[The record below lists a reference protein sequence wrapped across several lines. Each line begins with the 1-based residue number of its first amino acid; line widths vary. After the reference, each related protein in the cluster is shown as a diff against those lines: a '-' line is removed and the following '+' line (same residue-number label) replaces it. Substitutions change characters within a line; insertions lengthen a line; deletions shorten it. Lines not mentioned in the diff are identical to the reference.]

1 MVHHWSQA
9 TDATGTAVRV
19 VRFDYRKAFDLIDHN
34 LLARKIKG
42 LDMPRWVRVW
52 VLDFLSDRKQ
62 RVKLSSDCRSEWR
75 LIPAGVPQGTKLGPW
90 LFLLMINDLVVD
102 ALTWKYVDDTTITQ
116 TIPRGW
122 TRDVQSAVSAVEAWS
137 IENKMEL
144 NAGKCKEM
152 RIDFK
157 RNTHNFPPIVING
170 KELSVSNSVKIL
182 GVTISSDLKWN
193 DHISECIRK
202 ANKRLYFIVLLKR
215 IFIEMVLTLW

>member
-42 LDMPRWVRVW
+42 LDMPQWVRVW
-52 VLDFLSDRKQ
+52 VLDFLSARKQ

-116 TIPRGW
+116 TIPRGL
-122 TRDVQSAVSAVEAWS
+122 TSDVQSVVSAVEAWS
-137 IENKMEL
+137 IESSMEL
-144 NAGKCKEM
+144 NAGKYKEM
-152 RIDFK
+152 RSDLK
-157 RNTHNFPPIVING
+157 RNTHNFSIYLSIYLSTYLSIYQRSRFPRNG
-170 KELSVSNSVKIL
+170 SLLLIGQFKECRARVSS
-182 GVTISSDLKWN
+182 
-193 DHISECIRK
+193 H
-202 ANKRLYFIVLLKR
+202 
-215 IFIEMVLTLW
+215 